1 MADAE
6 YDALCSRVRGIVESA
21 IASLVDVGLSNQGA
35 LSLLMTQAAI
45 RMHNAADVREVLKSI
60 GDGLVDYDGTLN

>member
-1 MADAE
+1 
-6 YDALCSRVRGIVESA
+6 LNSRVRGIVESA
-21 IASLVDVGLSNQGA
+21 IASLVAVGLSNQGA
-35 LSLLMTQAAI
+35 LSLLMTQSAI